1 MGDEVFAFGN
11 GQIFGVG
18 DPGMP
23 APAIT
28 AGEMHQ
34 AIGNII
40 TVHEGHGIVVGVRL
54 GFRAPGEPGA
64 GGDAQPGGVRVEN
77 KSERGERLNGGFGMG
92 FVKVVDDK

>member
-1 MGDEVFAFGN
+1 
-11 GQIFGVG
+11 
-18 DPGMP
+18 MP

-40 TVHEGHGIVVGVRL
+40 TVYEGHSIVVSVRL
-54 GFRAPGEPGA
+54 GFRAPGESGA
-64 GGDAQPGGVRVEN
+64 GGNAQPGGVRVEN
-77 KSERGERLNGGFGMG
+77 KSERGERLNSGFGVG